1 MDQVH
6 NYQLAPSTQLPDM
19 QVMQVLR
26 KLFRLNGIFEYKQI
40 LEYLTSKRQNHVKE
54 PAEPSDTQAVEIT
67 SLTVSISEHRHTTLG
82 IVSKEASGYAML
94 SIFSLFVS
102 KLMKMKYPL
111 LKFRIDSQFIIC
123 DEKDIPVTRL

>member
-1 MDQVH
+1 
-6 NYQLAPSTQLPDM
+6 
-19 QVMQVLR
+19 MQVLR

-54 PAEPSDTQAVEIT
+54 QAEPSDTQAVEIT

-94 SIFSLFVS
+94 FTSEKCMDGGYIIHRDTLFTVRKTTS
-102 KLMKMKYPL
+102 RTQVVPH
-111 LKFRIDSQFIIC
+111 
-123 DEKDIPVTRL
+123 